1 MAGPLVKFFGEDVQ
15 TKRRIYRAKYPNGSI
30 FEYQVDGFYAGQV
43 EKDLPH
49 RPGTAA
55 NTLQSLVKQGFGTE
69 VRLAMK
75 TIDKFIGREAQAA
88 PQVPAQSTNRDQIVN
103 VLEENGLTED
113 AVRRMWYEA
122 DTLFSCMEHLHGFLK
137 DKQRGNEDPNEIAID
152 LIEFRRAVESLNQ
165 RIPLAL
171 HYFPDVAKEIKNIAY
186 SEAPEPTEPEPEPVE
201 QDIF

>member
-1 MAGPLVKFFGEDVQ
+1 MMGGNMAGPLVKFFGEDVQ

-55 NTLQSLVKQGFGTE
+55 NTLQGLVKQGFGTE

-75 TIDKFIGREAQAA
+75 TIDKFISREAQAA

-103 VLEENGLTED
+103 VLEENGLTFD
-113 AVRRMWYEA
+113 AVQRMWYAA
-122 DTLFSCMEHLHGFLK
+122 DTIFLCMEHLQEFLVG
-137 DKQRGNEDPNEIAID
+137 GNEDPNEIAID
-152 LIEFRRAVESLNQ
+152 LIEFRRAVEALNQ
-165 RIPLAL
+165 SIPLAL
-171 HYFPDVAKEIKNIAY
+171 HYFPEVAKEIKNIAY
-186 SEAPEPTEPEPEPVE
+186 SEAPESIEPEPEPS
-201 QDIF
+201 